1 MGSLTHKQDDRLGL
15 IDQRR
20 SSIDID
26 WVRRDLPGRTKAPDS
41 GLVWKFWHQKHYG
54 NVEKGHAPHRIG
66 RRDGLVDLGGRGI
79 RGSHRSR
86 ITHTSRKVETWSA
99 ACK

>member
-26 WVRRDLPGRTKAPDS
+26 WVRRDLPGA
-41 GLVWKFWHQKHYG
+41 
-54 NVEKGHAPHRIG
+54 
-66 RRDGLVDLGGRGI
+66 
-79 RGSHRSR
+79 
-86 ITHTSRKVETWSA
+86 RKVAGLRAGLEVLAPKTLWE
-99 ACK
+99 C